1 MPGENKQY
9 PARPNAWYCIW
20 TYLNLDILSTF
31 LCWFRFK
38 HRRVFFQFQVLV
50 KMDRLINLW
59 SIWALSAPSLDLRSF
74 GPAILDY
81 GWIMDGYMVYGP
93 PKMIQ
98 CFLGSHILTAI
109 CVESRFEGVECHTG
123 LTYLAVVPAV
133 KSVQA
138 LQLRMQMNAWR
149 CGSLLCLCRTDSR
162 HIRQALF
169 AHGFV
174 QK

>member
-1 MPGENKQY
+1 MHLRFYTWLDRSGGVMPGENKQY

-31 LCWFRFK
+31 LFWFRFK
-38 HRRVFFQFQVLV
+38 HRRGQFQVLV

-81 GWIMDGYMVYGP
+81 GWIMDGLWMDYGWIYGIWP
-93 PKMIQ
+93 SKNDPRYI
-98 CFLGSHILTAI
+98 GSHILTAI

-123 LTYLAVVPAV
+123 LLNFISQGWFRWKGT
-133 KSVQA
+133 
-138 LQLRMQMNAWR
+138 
-149 CGSLLCLCRTDSR
+149 
-162 HIRQALF
+162 IRF
-169 AHGFV
+169 RYII
-174 QK
+174 